1 MKPSDPI
8 KIVSQLLDLPI
19 TDSEGRW
26 CGVVDDVEL
35 SGSAGKETRLAALLV
50 GPGAYAARM
59 PRWMFWIVRQIAGDR
74 ITRVPM
80 SEVESIRSAVHLKL
94 PAESV
99 GLNKT
104 EDAARSLIPHVGAM

>member
-35 SGSAGKETRLAALLV
+35 SGEVGKEMRLAAL
-50 GPGAYAARM
+50 
-59 PRWMFWIVRQIAGDR
+59 
-74 ITRVPM
+74 
-80 SEVESIRSAVHLKL
+80 
-94 PAESV
+94 
-99 GLNKT
+99 
-104 EDAARSLIPHVGAM
+104 